1 MKTET
6 HGKEIS
12 GAQKAKPSSEKEN
25 TETTKCNDRYCPV
38 HGEISARGKSFTG
51 KVIKIF
57 PKRAVIEFQRIV
69 KYPKYERFAKSTTK
83 IHAHLSDCMK
93 SQIKIGD
100 IVKAT
105 ETRRISK
112 IKHSVVIEKIR

>member
-1 MKTET
+1 MEDKTKQKNMKSESIKD
-6 HGKEIS
+6 GKCS
-12 GAQKAKPSSEKEN
+12 DKN
-25 TETTKCNDRYCPV
+25 CPV
-38 HGEISARGKSFTG
+38 HGKISKRGKSFIG

-57 PKRAVIEFQRIV
+57 PKRAVIEFQRII

-83 IHAHLSDCMK
+83 IHAHLSDCLK

-100 IVKAT
+100 RVRAI

-112 IKHSVVIEKIR
+112 IKHSVVVEKIK